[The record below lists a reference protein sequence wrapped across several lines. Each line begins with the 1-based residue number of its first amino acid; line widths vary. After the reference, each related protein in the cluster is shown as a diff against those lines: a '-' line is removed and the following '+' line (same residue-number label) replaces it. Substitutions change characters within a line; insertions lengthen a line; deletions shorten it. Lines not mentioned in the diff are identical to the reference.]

1 MTFWITVAV
10 PTAMK
15 DYICKLSIVSY
26 VTKHRAS
33 GTSLLITQ
41 AELLLPPI
49 DPRTELK
56 LGNF

>member
-15 DYICKLSIVSY
+15 DYIRKLSIMSY

-41 AELLLPPI
+41 PEYYYLLLI
-49 DPRTELK
+49 QELS
-56 LGNF
+56 